1 MEKNVWWK
9 EPMRVLQYNLQVK
22 DTPLMDAKKL
32 AEQTVELAANVV
44 VMNVGGIY
52 AWYKSEVP
60 YHHINEYLPAEGDLL
75 ADLIEEFH
83 KKGIKFVARFDFSI
97 TDDTTFLQKPQ
108 WFARKQNREPYFR
121 GERRMGNW

>member
-52 AWYKSEVP
+52 A
-60 YHHINEYLPAEGDLL
+60 
-75 ADLIEEFH
+75 
-83 KKGIKFVARFDFSI
+83 
-97 TDDTTFLQKPQ
+97 
-108 WFARKQNREPYFR
+108 
-121 GERRMGNW
+121 

>member
-83 KKGIKFVARFDFSI
+83 
-97 TDDTTFLQKPQ
+97 TH
-108 WFARKQNREPYFR
+108 FR
-121 GERRMGNW
+121 L